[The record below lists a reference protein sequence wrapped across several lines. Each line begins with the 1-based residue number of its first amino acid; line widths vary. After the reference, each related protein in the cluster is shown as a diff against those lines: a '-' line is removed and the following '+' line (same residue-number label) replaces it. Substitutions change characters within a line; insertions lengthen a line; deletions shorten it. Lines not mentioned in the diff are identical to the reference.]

1 MAPPMVLPSVAT
13 RMAHQINAGFSSTRP
28 ASAGSEPSGNKVA
41 DTSDTTNSV
50 SRPYCGNDSQ
60 AMTPANQ

>member
-1 MAPPMVLPSVAT
+1 MAPPIVLPAVAT
-13 RMAHQINAGFSSTRP
+13 RMAHHMSDGFSSTRP
-28 ASAGSEPSGNKVA
+28 ASAGSDPSGNKVA

-60 AMTPANQ
+60 AVTPANQ